1 MLRKPEFF
9 KRSPPTNKIC
19 VVAQLSRYKVI
30 ISVANK
36 DVRGKLF
43 QMSMRSLAKGPGKLV
58 HSLVYLVPYDINRIK
73 ACVTREEGYDQEL
86 GYCVPGEPE
95 MTFGPS

>member
-9 KRSPPTNKIC
+9 KRSPTTNKIC

-36 DVRGKLF
+36 DVRGRLF
-43 QMSMRSLAKGPGKLV
+43 QMSMRSLKGPGK
-58 HSLVYLVPYDINRIK
+58 LVYLVPYDINRIK
-73 ACVTREEGYDQEL
+73 ACVTREEGYDQVL